1 MPGPAAS
8 PDALLYAMLQA
19 GGLGGQDGGGARG
32 GDGARGGSHPPGGAP
47 SWPPFAGFAH
57 DLQASQNAAQLQH
70 SVMVLSQLVQL
81 LLVALQST
89 LSPGH
94 AGLAPQHYSG
104 GLAPPP
110 QSPLL
115 SDPGQLQPLLA
126 LMGGPGV
133 GHAAAPVGGQVPLP
147 PPLGAAP
154 DFLGGAGGEARGA
167 SNGRWGGMHL
177 WRTTRDILA
186 QAGPQGMSIR
196 QITQQ
201 LQQSYSPGEH
211 VNVGSLRNTL
221 CQRKDTF
228 RRLGAGIWTLVDM
241 QGAAADDDDEPGA
254 AAPARQKG
262 RRRGGASVG
271 RHIGRGEDEDD
282 EDGNGEEGRE
292 GSDGWGPFDEDDG
305 AAAAAAVPQLDG
317 PAAAAGR
324 RRRAAAA
331 KQGGGRRKRQRLV
344 LSDVDEDGDGQE
356 EAQGNGNAVDGVQEG
371 EGEGDELPQAPRMRS
386 R

>member
-1 MPGPAAS
+1 
-8 PDALLYAMLQA
+8 MLQA
-19 GGLGGQDGGGARG
+19 GGLGGQDGGAARG
-32 GDGARGGSHPPGGAP
+32 GDGARGGIHHPGGAP
-47 SWPPFAGFAH
+47 SWPPFTGLAH
-57 DLQASQNAAQLQH
+57 DLQASQNAAQLQQ

-110 QSPLL
+110 QPPLL
-115 SDPGQLQPLLA
+115 PDPGQLQPLLA
-126 LMGGPGV
+126 LMGGAGV
-133 GHAAAPVGGQVPLP
+133 GHAAAPVGGPVPMP
-147 PPLGAAP
+147 PPP

-254 AAPARQKG
+254 AVPARQKG
-262 RRRGGASVG
+262 RRRGGAGVG
-271 RHIGRGEDEDD
+271 RRIGRGEDEDD
-282 EDGNGEEGRE
+282 EDGNGEEDEEGKD

-305 AAAAAAVPQLDG
+305 AAAAAVPQLDG

-331 KQGGGRRKRQRLV
+331 KPGGGRRKRQRLV